1 MDEGLTP
8 HGLKCP
14 GNMTNPRLSWD
25 KEDKEYRSVHAEL
38 LVGDEIYARMTPCN
52 CKLKHS
58 NIIDCKISC

>member
-8 HGLKCP
+8 HGLKYP
-14 GNMTNPRLSWD
+14 SNMTNPRLSWD